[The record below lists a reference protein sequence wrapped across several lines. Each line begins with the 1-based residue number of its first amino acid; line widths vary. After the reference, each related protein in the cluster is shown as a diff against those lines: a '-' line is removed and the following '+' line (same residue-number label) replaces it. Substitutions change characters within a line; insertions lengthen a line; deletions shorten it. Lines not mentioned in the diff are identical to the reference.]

1 MRLIACILALSAAS
15 GLAASGPAAAQSWK
29 QYAYPDYAFAVSFP
43 ANPETETTTYAA
55 PDGGSAQ
62 AHVYSVTQ
70 DGGVF
75 KVTIVDLAD
84 SAGQEGAVIDN
95 AIKTLSQGGEI
106 KLNIA
111 ARVSRVFGRQLSILG
126 RDGSRSSVAL
136 FYHDGRLYQVEG
148 KSLPPG
154 NGTADAI
161 RFQQSLIF
169 TDAANGPPGE
179 RARGERGP
187 GARGDRP
194 PGERPPGDRPPG
206 DRPQRRDRDGA
217 QRGAATQGPADDG
230 DARWFRLG
238 DTAATTRP

>member
-43 ANPETETTTYAA
+43 ANPETETTTYPA
-55 PDGGSAQ
+55 PDGGAAP

-84 SAGQEGAVIDN
+84 SGGQEGAVIDN

-126 RDGSRSSVAL
+126 RHGSRSSVAL

-179 RARGERGP
+179 RARGER
-187 GARGDRP
+187 
-194 PGERPPGDRPPG
+194 PPGDRQPGDRQPG

-217 QRGAATQGPADDG
+217 QRGAATQGPADGG
-230 DARWFRLG
+230 DARSFRLG